1 MAIACALWLADKP
14 FHIDDANF
22 VRFARE
28 VRAHPLRPFAS
39 GAVHSNPPGFQY
51 VLAGLAWL
59 FGERERSLHL
69 GLLPL
74 TLLAIYSVNRLSTR
88 FGARPAWLP
97 ALFCALSPCFLVSA
111 GSLMPD
117 VAMLGLVLPALVL
130 LFDDEARPH
139 PLRLL
144 GATLLFAVAWTP
156 RFNGLP
162 VLLLGAG
169 LSLWRRNLRALLPLG
184 ALLGAFAFWTWLSA
198 VQLGAAQT
206 LSPLVVAGGSGTH
219 GVLLLKRVLHAASA
233 LVLVTAVGPLCVL
246 LLPSR
251 GVRRLA
257 EVAGA
262 LCFAASV
269 VRPGPALPLAGLLLL
284 ALAWVRLP
292 AGLVA
297 DLSGALSPKVADRAR
312 PLWARLR
319 ALATADRA
327 DELFLLL
334 WAAAGLAVPVVYN
347 QSAVKYLN
355 LAQAPLLFLLLRARS
370 PGPAQT
376 PAGSGP
382 AEIAPKR
389 ALAVAGGMLALSV
402 ALLAADARQAT
413 ACRDVITEQVA
424 KARAAGGRVF
434 AAGTPWG
441 VLVYGIDGGA
451 TYLGGALPA
460 GSAEA
465 NLLRTGD
472 QLLDLSWPG
481 QLSIP
486 TDGLQLLEERTEGD
500 AYPVRLMG
508 AGAGYWSSDWGI
520 APFVVGGGPYIK
532 TWRVRVARPVGRP

>member
-1 MAIACALWLADKP
+1 VAIACALWLADKP

-22 VRFARE
+22 VRFARD
-28 VRAHPLRPFAS
+28 VRDHPLRPFAS

-51 VLAGLAWL
+51 LLAGLAWC
-59 FGERERSLHL
+59 FGERERSFHL

-74 TLLAIYSVNRLSTR
+74 TLLAISSVNRLSIR

-97 ALFCALSPCFLVSA
+97 ALLCALSPCFLVSA
-111 GSLMPD
+111 SSLMPD

-156 RFNGLP
+156 RFNGFP

-169 LSLWRRNLRALLPLG
+169 LSLWRRNLRALLPLA
-184 ALLGAFAFWTWLSA
+184 ALVGAFAFWTWLSS
-198 VQLGAAQT
+198 VQLGAPQT
-206 LSPLVVAGGSGTH
+206 LSPLVVAGGSGIH
-219 GVLLLKRVLHAASA
+219 GVLLLKRVLHAASG
-233 LVLVTAVGPLCVL
+233 LVLATALGPLCVL

-251 GVRRLA
+251 GPRRLA

-269 VRPGPALPLAGLLLL
+269 FSPGPLLPLAGLALLV
-284 ALAWVRLP
+284 LAWVRLP
-292 AGLVA
+292 AALVDA
-297 DLSGALSPKVADRAR
+297 AR
-312 PLWARLR
+312 PLGERLR
-319 ALATADRA
+319 ALVDAD
-327 DELFLLL
+327 DLFLLL

-355 LAQAPLLFLLLRARS
+355 LAQPPLLLLLLRARS
-370 PGPAQT
+370 AGAAQ
-376 PAGSGP
+376 ARSGSGP
-382 AEIAPKR
+382 AALPPRR
-389 ALAVAGGMLALSV
+389 ALAVAAGMFALSL
-402 ALLAADARQAT
+402 ALLASDARQAT
-413 ACRDVITEQVA
+413 ACRDLITEQVA

-441 VLVYGIDGGA
+441 VLIYGMDAGA

-460 GSAEA
+460 VSPEA
-465 NLLRTGD
+465 NLLRPGD

-486 TDGLQLLEERTEGD
+486 PEGLQLLEEKTEGD

-508 AGAGYWSSDWGI
+508 AGAGWWSSDWGI
-520 APFVVGGGPYIK
+520 APFTFGGGPYLK
-532 TWRVRVARPVGRP
+532 TWRVRVVRPVARP